1 MRKTALLIA
10 TALLTAAL
18 TACSGNGGT
27 SATTSNS
34 ASNAE
39 QQTATASAT
48 TSEDKTQG
56 ASQAST
62 GDSGIDVDKGL
73 LNVEITIPAETAE
86 YYGFN
91 FESQEEADAY
101 AKEQGFK
108 SATLGDDGSV
118 TIVMS
123 KSQHKKTMEGLS
135 QKIDE
140 ALQEMIGSEDYPNIT
155 AVEHNDNYTSF
166 TVTTKSEEL
175 GFNESFSVLAFYIY
189 GGMYNSFNGTP
200 ADNIHVDFINEA
212 SGEVI
217 DSFDS
222 ENMGDGSTADASSE
236 SDSADPADYAAQ
248 LDKEEYTYDD
258 GYGSTYHFIVLK
270 NNSDQTLTIAT
281 NSVAYNGSGD
291 KIGADSGHL
300 DALGPQSE
308 QLVIESFDNVS
319 DVDHFDTTISAS
331 KAKWYE
337 DATANIEVEADVLG
351 DKVIEVEA
359 DVLGD
364 KVIITCTN
372 NGDEPAQSVEGRVI
386 FLKDGEC
393 VGFSTNYFMN
403 EDGKLKPGESLTKQ
417 FDYYNGT
424 FDEAKYYIAGT
435 ISK

>member
-10 TALLTAAL
+10 TALLTTAL
-18 TACSGNGGT
+18 TACSGNSGTGAAGG
-27 SATTSNS
+27 SEA
-34 ASNAE
+34 ANAE
-39 QQTATASAT
+39 QQTTTASAAT
-48 TSEDKTQG
+48 AEDKAQSAG
-56 ASQAST
+56 QAST

-123 KSQHKKTMEGLS
+123 KSQHKKTMEGLRTT
-135 QKIDE
+135 IDE
-140 ALQEMIGSEDYPNIT
+140 SLQEMIGSEDYPNIT

-175 GFNESFSVLAFYIY
+175 SFNETFSTFAFYIY

-200 ADNIHVDFINEA
+200 ADNIHVDFVNEA
-212 SGEVI
+212 SGDVI

-222 ENMGDGSTADASSE
+222 KNMSDGSASDDSSE
-236 SDSADPADYAAQ
+236 SNPADSEDYAAQ

-258 GYGSTYHFIVLK
+258 GYGTTYHFIALK

-337 DATANIEVEADVLG
+337 DATANIEVEADVLS
-351 DKVIEVEA
+351 
-359 DVLGD
+359 D

>member
-48 TSEDKTQG
+48 TTEDKAQN

-62 GDSGIDVDKGL
+62 AEGGIDVDKGL
-73 LNVEITIPAETAE
+73 MNVEITVPAESAE

-222 ENMGDGSTADASSE
+222 KNMDDGSTADASSE

-319 DVDHFDTTISAS
+319 DVNHFDTTISAS

-337 DATANIEVEADVLG
+337 DATAN
-351 DKVIEVEA
+351 IEVEA

-417 FDYYNGT
+417 FDYYNGN

-435 ISK
+435 ITK

>member
-222 ENMGDGSTADASSE
+222 KNMDDGSTADASSE

-248 LDKEEYTYDD
+248 LDEEEYTYDD

-300 DALGPQSE
+300 DALGPKSE

-337 DATANIEVEADVLG
+337 DATAN
-351 DKVIEVEA
+351 IEVEA

>member
-10 TALLTAAL
+10 TALLTATL

-27 SATTSNS
+27 SATNSNT

-39 QQTATASAT
+39 QQTATASTAKDDG
-48 TSEDKTQG
+48 EDQNAG
-56 ASQAST
+56 QAST
-62 GDSGIDVDKGL
+62 TEGGIDVDKGL

-222 ENMGDGSTADASSE
+222 KNMDDGSTADASSE

-300 DALGPQSE
+300 DALGPKSE

-337 DATANIEVEADVLG
+337 DATAN
-351 DKVIEVEA
+351 IEVEA

>member
-1 MRKTALLIA
+1 MKR
-10 TALLTAAL
+10 
-18 TACSGNGGT
+18 
-27 SATTSNS
+27 
-34 ASNAE
+34 
-39 QQTATASAT
+39 
-48 TSEDKTQG
+48 
-56 ASQAST
+56 
-62 GDSGIDVDKGL
+62 
-73 LNVEITIPAETAE
+73 
-86 YYGFN
+86 
-91 FESQEEADAY
+91 
-101 AKEQGFK
+101 
-108 SATLGDDGSV
+108 
-118 TIVMS
+118 
-123 KSQHKKTMEGLS
+123 
-135 QKIDE
+135 
-140 ALQEMIGSEDYPNIT
+140 
-155 AVEHNDNYTSF
+155 
-166 TVTTKSEEL
+166 
-175 GFNESFSVLAFYIY
+175 FNESFSVLSFYIY

-222 ENMGDGSTADASSE
+222 ENMGDGSTADDSSE
-236 SDSADPADYAAQ
+236 SDSADAADYAAQ

-291 KIGADSGHL
+291 KIGAGSGHL

-331 KAKWYE
+331 KAIWYE
-337 DATANIEVEADVLG
+337 DATAN
-351 DKVIEVEA
+351 IEVEA

-393 VGFSTNYFMN
+393 VGYSTNYFMN
-403 EDGKLKPGESLTKQ
+403 EEGKLKPGESLTKQ
-417 FDYYNGT
+417 FDYYYGT
-424 FDEAKYYIAGT
+424 FDEAKYNIAGT
-435 ISK
+435 VSK

>member
-222 ENMGDGSTADASSE
+222 KNMDDGSTADASSE

-351 DKVIEVEA
+351 DKVI
-359 DVLGD
+359 
-364 KVIITCTN
+364 ITCTN

-393 VGFSTNYFMN
+393 VGYSTNYFMN

>member
-222 ENMGDGSTADASSE
+222 KNMDDGSTADASSE

-300 DALGPQSE
+300 DALGPKSE

-351 DKVIEVEA
+351 DKVI
-359 DVLGD
+359 
-364 KVIITCTN
+364 ITCTN

-393 VGFSTNYFMN
+393 VGFSTNYFTN

>member
-10 TALLTAAL
+10 TALLTATL

-27 SATTSNS
+27 SATTSNT

-39 QQTATASAT
+39 QQTATASTAKDDG
-48 TSEDKTQG
+48 EDQN
-56 ASQAST
+56 ANQAST

-86 YYGFN
+86 YYGFT

-108 SATLGDDGSV
+108 SVTLGDDGSV

-123 KSQHKKTMEGLS
+123 KSQHKKTMEGLRTT
-135 QKIDE
+135 IDE
-140 ALQEMIGSEDYPNIT
+140 SLQEMIGSEDYPNIT

-175 GFNESFSVLAFYIY
+175 SFNETFSTFAFYIY

-200 ADNIHVDFINEA
+200 ADNIHVDFVNEA
-212 SGEVI
+212 SGDVI

-222 ENMGDGSTADASSE
+222 KNMSDGSASDDSSE
-236 SDSADPADYAAQ
+236 SNPADSEDYAAQ

-258 GYGSTYHFIVLK
+258 GYGTTYHFIALK

-337 DATANIEVEADVLG
+337 DATANIEVEADVLS
-351 DKVIEVEA
+351 
-359 DVLGD
+359 D

>member
-222 ENMGDGSTADASSE
+222 KNMDDGSATDASSE

-300 DALGPQSE
+300 DALGPKSE

-337 DATANIEVEADVLG
+337 DATAN
-351 DKVIEVEA
+351 IEVEA

>member
-222 ENMGDGSTADASSE
+222 KNMDDGSATDASSE

-291 KIGADSGHL
+291 KIGAGSGHL
-300 DALGPQSE
+300 DALGLQSE

-351 DKVIEVEA
+351 DKVI
-359 DVLGD
+359 
-364 KVIITCTN
+364 ITCTN

-393 VGFSTNYFMN
+393 VGYSTNYFMN

>member
-1 MRKTALLIA
+1 MAKENGTAGSVSDEEKQLQEDMDELSKIGDIEVENGI
-10 TALLTAAL
+10 LTV
-18 TACSGNGGT
+18 S
-27 SATTSNS
+27 
-34 ASNAE
+34 
-39 QQTATASAT
+39 
-48 TSEDKTQG
+48 
-56 ASQAST
+56 
-62 GDSGIDVDKGL
+62 
-73 LNVEITIPAETAE
+73 ITLPAEYMEGVT
-86 YYGFN
+86 
-91 FESQEEADAY
+91 QEQLDAGKGTTY
-101 AKEQGFK
+101 Q
-108 SATLGDDGSV
+108 SATLNDDGSV
-118 TIVMS
+118 TYKMTKQQHREMLKSMS
-123 KSQHKKTMEGLS
+123 DSVDQSMQEL
-135 QKIDE
+135 IDDDNY
-140 ALQEMIGSEDYPNIT
+140 MITGIT
-155 AVEHNDNYTSF
+155 HNDDYTVFDVTLEGTEVGFADSF
-166 TVTTKSEEL
+166 TSMV
-175 GFNESFSVLAFYIY
+175 FYMY
-189 GGMYNSFNGTP
+189 GGMYGIFSGTET
-200 ADNIHVDFINEA
+200 DHVVVNFLDPDGN
-212 SGEVI
+212 VI
-217 DSFDS
+217 ESFDS
-222 ENMGDGSTADASSE
+222 KNMSDVSASDDSNESNPSDA
-236 SDSADPADYAAQ
+236 ADYAAQ

-351 DKVIEVEA
+351 DKVI
-359 DVLGD
+359 
-364 KVIITCTN
+364 ITCTN

-393 VGFSTNYFMN
+393 VGFLTNYFMN
-403 EDGKLKPGESLTKQ
+403 EDGKLKLGESLTKQ

>member
-222 ENMGDGSTADASSE
+222 KNMDDGSTADASSE

-281 NSVAYNGSGD
+281 NSVAYNESSD

-300 DALGPQSE
+300 DALGPQSK

-337 DATANIEVEADVLG
+337 DATAN
-351 DKVIEVEA
+351 IEVEA

>member
-27 SATTSNS
+27 NATGDNT

-39 QQTATASAT
+39 QQTATASTAKDDG
-48 TSEDKTQG
+48 EDQN

-108 SATLGDDGSV
+108 STTLGEDGSV

-123 KSQHKKTMEGLS
+123 RSQHKKTMEGLS

-140 ALQEMIGSEDYPNIT
+140 ALQEMVGSEDYPNIT

-175 GFNESFSVLAFYIY
+175 GFNESFSVFSFYIY

-222 ENMGDGSTADASSE
+222 ENMGDGSTTDASSE
-236 SDSADPADYAAQ
+236 SNSANTGDYAAQ

-351 DKVIEVEA
+351 DKVI
-359 DVLGD
+359 
-364 KVIITCTN
+364 ITCTN

-424 FDEAKYYIAGT
+424 FDDAKYYIAGT

>member
-10 TALLTAAL
+10 TALLTATL

-27 SATTSNS
+27 SATTSNT

-39 QQTATASAT
+39 QQTATASTAKDDG
-48 TSEDKTQG
+48 EDQNAG
-56 ASQAST
+56 QAST
-62 GDSGIDVDKGL
+62 TEGGIDVDKGL
-73 LNVEITIPAETAE
+73 LNVEITIPAEAAE

-108 SATLGDDGSV
+108 SATLGDDGSI

-123 KSQHKKTMEGLS
+123 KSQHKKTMEELS
-135 QKIDE
+135 KTIDE
-140 ALQEMIGSEDYPNIT
+140 ALQEMICSEDYPNIT

-175 GFNESFSVLAFYIY
+175 GFNESFSVLSFYIY

-222 ENMGDGSTADASSE
+222 ENMGDRSTADDSSE
-236 SDSADPADYAAQ
+236 SDSADAADYAAQ

-291 KIGADSGHL
+291 KIGAGSGHL

-308 QLVIESFDNVS
+308 QLVIESIDNVS

-337 DATANIEVEADVLG
+337 DATAN
-351 DKVIEVEA
+351 IEVEA

-393 VGFSTNYFMN
+393 VGYSTNYFMN
-403 EDGKLKPGESLTKQ
+403 MDGKLKPGESLTKQ
-417 FDYYNGT
+417 FDYYNGN

>member
-10 TALLTAAL
+10 TALLTATL

-27 SATTSNS
+27 SATTSNT

-39 QQTATASAT
+39 QQTATASTAKDDG
-48 TSEDKTQG
+48 EDQNAG
-56 ASQAST
+56 QAST
-62 GDSGIDVDKGL
+62 TEGGIDVDKGL
-73 LNVEITIPAETAE
+73 LNVEITIPAEAAE

-91 FESQEEADAY
+91 FESQEEADDY

-108 SATLGDDGSV
+108 SATLGDDGSI

-123 KSQHKKTMEGLS
+123 KSQHKKTMGELS
-135 QKIDE
+135 KTIDE
-140 ALQEMIGSEDYPNIT
+140 ALQEMIGSEDYTNIT

-175 GFNESFSVLAFYIY
+175 DFNESFSVLSFYIY

-222 ENMGDGSTADASSE
+222 ENMGDRSTADDSSE
-236 SDSADPADYAAQ
+236 SDSADAADYAAQ

-291 KIGADSGHL
+291 KIGAGSGHL

-308 QLVIESFDNVS
+308 QLVIESIDNVS

-337 DATANIEVEADVLG
+337 DATAN
-351 DKVIEVEA
+351 IEVEA

-393 VGFSTNYFMN
+393 VGYSTNYFMN
-403 EDGKLKPGESLTKQ
+403 MDGKLKPGESLTKQ
-417 FDYYNGT
+417 FDYYNGN

>member
-222 ENMGDGSTADASSE
+222 KNMDDGSTADASSE

-300 DALGPQSE
+300 DALGPKSE

-337 DATANIEVEADVLG
+337 DATAN
-351 DKVIEVEA
+351 IEVEA